1 MSHRQQVSF
10 SSIRR
15 YQNGILVACEEPLD
29 HVRRKSMTTET
40 RQSIDPRT
48 DLGPVLLTI
57 ANLERSLEFY
67 GEVLGFRLHRRVGV
81 SAYLGAGGEDL
92 LVLTEEQGAKPRPR
106 NTTGLYHYAI
116 LLPDRAALARSL
128 RRLVDK
134 DYPLWGAS
142 DHLVSEAL
150 YLDDPDG
157 NGIEIYRDRP
167 RGEWRWSGGMIEM
180 DTRRLDP
187 GGLLRE
193 PGSERPWE
201 GLPTGTS
208 IGHVHL
214 HVRDLQEAEHFYHG
228 TLGFDV
234 ATRYGEQAL
243 FVSAGGYHHHVGLN
257 TWAGAWAAP
266 PPEGSV
272 GLRYFTVRVPG
283 VSELDRLV
291 RRLREDG
298 VVFEEKLGSIFLRD
312 PSGNGIAITDGS
324 GAEGV

>member
-1 MSHRQQVSF
+1 
-10 SSIRR
+10 
-15 YQNGILVACEEPLD
+15 
-29 HVRRKSMTTET
+29 MTTET

-57 ANLERSLEFY
+57 ADLERSLEFY
-67 GEVLGFRLHRRVGV
+67 VEVLGFQVYRREEA
-81 SAYLGAGGEDL
+81 SAYLGAGGENL
-92 LVLTEEQGAKPRPR
+92 LVLKEDPGAKPRPR

-128 RRLVDK
+128 RQLVDK

-167 RGEWRWSGGMIEM
+167 RGEWRWSEGMVEM
-180 DTRRLDP
+180 DTRRLDL
-187 GGLLRE
+187 GALLRE
-193 PGSERPWE
+193 PGSEGAWE

-214 HVRDLQEAEHFYHG
+214 HVRDLQEAERFYHG
-228 TLGFDV
+228 TLGFDIV
-234 ATRYGEQAL
+234 TRYGDQAL

-257 TWAGAWAAP
+257 TWAGAGAAP
-266 PPEGSV
+266 PPEGSA
-272 GLRYFTVRVPG
+272 GLRYFTVRVPE
-283 VSELDRLV
+283 VSELDRLT

-298 VVFEEKLGSIFLRD
+298 VVFEENPGSVSLRD
-312 PSGNGIAITDGS
+312 PSGNGITITDGS
-324 GAEGV
+324 AAEGV